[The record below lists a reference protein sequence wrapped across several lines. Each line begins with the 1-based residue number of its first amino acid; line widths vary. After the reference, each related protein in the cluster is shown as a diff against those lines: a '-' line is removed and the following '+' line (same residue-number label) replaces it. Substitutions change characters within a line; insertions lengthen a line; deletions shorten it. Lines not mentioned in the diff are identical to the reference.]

1 MYIKKGNIV
10 KKVSYVMNTIAVIFV
25 IGIGIKS
32 MDTFSLK
39 AVGFLLLAISPYLY
53 GSLLTK
59 LVSNQN
65 AIVLTTFVVL
75 VLAMGGSYLL
85 LDAMYIHPDPQGAL
99 AFVVIPVYQWGLLL
113 LATLPIYL
121 FNKKGKE

>member
-1 MYIKKGNIV
+1 MYIKKGDIV
-10 KKVSYVMNTIAVIFV
+10 KQISYVINTIAVIFV
-25 IGIGIKS
+25 IGIGIQS

-39 AVGFLLLAISPYLY
+39 AIGFLLLASSPYLY
-53 GSLLTK
+53 GCLVTK
-59 LVSNQN
+59 LVSQRK
-65 AIVLTTFVVL
+65 AIVITTFVVF

-85 LDAMYIHPDPQGAL
+85 LDSMYIHPDPQGAL

>member
-1 MYIKKGNIV
+1 MKQI
-10 KKVSYVMNTIAVIFV
+10 SYVINAIAIIFV
-25 IGIGIKS
+25 IGIGINS

-39 AVGFLLLAISPYLY
+39 AVSFLLLASSPYLY

-59 LVSNQN
+59 LVSKQN
-65 AIVLTTFVVL
+65 AIVITTVVVL
-75 VLAMGGSYLL
+75 VLALGGSYLL

-99 AFVVIPVYQWGLLL
+99 AFVVIPVYQCGLLL

-121 FNKKGKE
+121 FNKREKNEY

>member
-1 MYIKKGNIV
+1 MKKIAYGINF
-10 KKVSYVMNTIAVIFV
+10 IAVMIT
-25 IGIGIKS
+25 IGIGIQS

-39 AVGFLLLAISPYLY
+39 AVGFIVLASSPYLY
-53 GSLLTK
+53 GSLLIK
-59 LVSNQN
+59 SVSKRN
-65 AIVLTTFVVL
+65 AIVITTFVVF
-75 VLAMGGSYLL
+75 VLAIGGTYLL

-121 FNKKGKE
+121 INKKGKK

>member
-39 AVGFLLLAISPYLY
+39 AVGFLLLASSPYLY

-59 LVSNQN
+59 LVSNQK
-65 AIVLTTFVVL
+65 AIVLTTFMVF

-121 FNKKGKE
+121 FNKKGNE